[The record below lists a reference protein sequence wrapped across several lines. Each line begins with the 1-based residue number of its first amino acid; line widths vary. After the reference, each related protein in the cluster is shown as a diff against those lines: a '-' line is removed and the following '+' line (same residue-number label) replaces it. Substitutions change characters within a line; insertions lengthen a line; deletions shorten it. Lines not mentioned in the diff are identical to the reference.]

1 MADKSNTTQAET
13 KDAPILI
20 QMGIFA
26 GVLFVSTLI
35 SPMFPPTFP
44 VPTPVIGLVL
54 LYLLLTF
61 HIIKV
66 EWVDKFATFMI
77 GMIAFLFVP
86 SGIQLT
92 ASLDIMK
99 AQGVQLI
106 VAIIISTVVLLVV
119 IAYTTSFFIWIRK
132 TVFHGDIS
140 VSETV
145 DKK

>member
-13 KDAPILI
+13 KDAPILV

-26 GVLFVSTLI
+26 GVLFVSSLI
-35 SPMFPPTFP
+35 SPLFPPTFP

-61 HIIKV
+61 HIVKV

-92 ASLDIMK
+92 AVK
-99 AQGVQLI
+99 G
-106 VAIIISTVVLLVV
+106 T
-119 IAYTTSFFIWIRK
+119 RK
-132 TVFHGDIS
+132 M
-140 VSETV
+140 
-145 DKK
+145 

>member
-1 MADKSNTTQAET
+1 MADKTNTTQAET

-26 GVLFVSTLI
+26 GVLFVSSLI
-35 SPMFPPTFP
+35 SAWLVAVAPKFP
-44 VPTPVIGLVL
+44 VPTPVLGLII

-61 HIIKV
+61 HIVKV

-99 AQGVQLI
+99 VQI
-106 VAIIISTVVLLVV
+106 EMQ
-119 IAYTTSFFIWIRK
+119 SFR
-132 TVFHGDIS
+132 S
-140 VSETV
+140 
-145 DKK
+145 